1 MEVDEVEEVMEEV
14 DVTALVNDESSELS
28 EQ

>member
-14 DVTALVNDESSELS
+14 DVTALVHDESSELS